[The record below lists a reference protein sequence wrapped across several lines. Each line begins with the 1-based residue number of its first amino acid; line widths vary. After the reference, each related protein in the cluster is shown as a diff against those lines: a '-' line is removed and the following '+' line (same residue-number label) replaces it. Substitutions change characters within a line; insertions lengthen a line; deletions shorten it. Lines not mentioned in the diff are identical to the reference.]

1 MLGLCTIHNEPEYT
15 NILKKVREILH
26 KNKSLSQYYFRRPT
40 VHKWEGR
47 VETGTH
53 NYFLEKEDVL
63 TIGLPFNKVI
73 HLNDRDIAK
82 KLLNDRFVIQ
92 KMRLLLS
99 TVFMQCIAPLKK
111 ALNPRYAPRV
121 QPGYEL

>member
-1 MLGLCTIHNEPEYT
+1 MLGLCPIHNEPEYT
-15 NILKKVREILH
+15 NVSKKVREILH
-26 KNKSLSQYYFRRPT
+26 KNEPLSQYHFCRLT
-40 VHKWEGR
+40 VHKWENG
-47 VETGTH
+47 VETGAH

-63 TIGLPFNKVI
+63 TLGLPFDTVI

-99 TVFMQCIAPLKK
+99 TVCMQCIAPLKT
-111 ALNPRYAPRV
+111 LN
-121 QPGYEL
+121 LWSD